1 MVAFFISKSYLQK
14 SILRFTGHY
23 NGRLAQLG
31 EQLPYKQR
39 VGSSIL
45 SSPKP
50 FFFYL
55 HFYSISLT
63 HSEKQKD
70 RLAVGI
76 HEL

>member
-1 MVAFFISKSYLQK
+1 MVAFFISKSYLQI
-14 SILRFTGHY
+14 SPFRFTGHN

-50 FFFYL
+50 FFFL
-55 HFYSISLT
+55 SFTLIPPL
-63 HSEKQKD
+63 
-70 RLAVGI
+70 
-76 HEL
+76 

>member
-14 SILRFTGHY
+14 SPLRFTGHN

-50 FFFYL
+50 FFFL
-55 HFYSISLT
+55 SSLLFHFADTY
-63 HSEKQKD
+63 
-70 RLAVGI
+70 
-76 HEL
+76 

>member
-1 MVAFFISKSYLQK
+1 MVAFFISKSYLQI
-14 SILRFTGHY
+14 SPFRFTGHN

-50 FFFYL
+50 FFFL
-55 HFYSISLT
+55 SSLLF
-63 HSEKQKD
+63 HSTDTFQKAK
-70 RLAVGI
+70 R
-76 HEL
+76 

>member
-14 SILRFTGHY
+14 SQLRFTGHY

-50 FFFYL
+50 FFFL
-55 HFYSISLT
+55 SSPLF
-63 HSEKQKD
+63 HSSDTFQKAK
-70 RLAVGI
+70 R
-76 HEL
+76 